1 MFQITTSAFSP
12 TKYLKSKTVKV
23 GICVFPLVMMG
34 HKLNSDT
41 FVGDFGL
48 VRSSYVLELR
58 AFSFSVLSGFVL
70 QRYGL
75 QVIFLIM
82 FLYKSRLECGLN

>member
-1 MFQITTSAFSP
+1 M
-12 TKYLKSKTVKV
+12 
-23 GICVFPLVMMG
+23 
-34 HKLNSDT
+34 
-41 FVGDFGL
+41 GDFGL
-48 VRSSYVLELR
+48 VRFSYVLELR
-58 AFSFSVLSGFVL
+58 AFSCSVLSGFVL